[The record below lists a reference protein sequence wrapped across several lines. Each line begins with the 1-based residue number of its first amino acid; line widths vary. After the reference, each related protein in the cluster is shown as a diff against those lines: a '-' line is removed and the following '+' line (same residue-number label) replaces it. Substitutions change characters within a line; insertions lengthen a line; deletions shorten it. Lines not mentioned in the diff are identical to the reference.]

1 MKTVILAGGLGTRL
15 REETEFLPKPMVP
28 VGAKPILWH
37 IMKNYSSQTFND
49 FIICAGY
56 KADVIRDFFLNYQT
70 QNSDFTVNLALND
83 PPTLHQSI
91 DEDWIVTVSDTGIS
105 TQTGGRI
112 HKIKKYIDGET
123 FLCTYGDGLS
133 DLDIKKLVEFHRSHG
148 KIATVSV
155 ARPLSRFGVLDI
167 TEKNEVSK
175 FREKPQADNWVNIGF
190 FVFNIKVFDFLNE
203 ESILEEL
210 PLGNLAK
217 AGELMAFK
225 HHGFWQSMD
234 TFREMNILNE
244 LWNSGNAPWKNWEL

>member
-1 MKTVILAGGLGTRL
+1 MILAGGLGTRL
-15 REETEFLPKPMVP
+15 REETEYLPKPMVP
-28 VGAKPILWH
+28 VGAKPIIWH
-37 IMKNYSSQTFND
+37 IMKSYSSQTFND

-70 QNSDFTVNLALND
+70 KNSDFTVKLASSD
-83 PPTLHQSI
+83 SPTIHQCI
-91 DEDWIVTVSDTGIS
+91 DEDWSVTVSDTGIS

-112 HKIKKYIDGET
+112 HKIKKYIDDET
-123 FLCTYGDGLS
+123 FMCTYGDGLS
-133 DLDIKKLVEFHRSHG
+133 DLDIKKLVDFHNSHG

-167 TEKNEVSK
+167 TENNEVSK

-190 FVFNIKVFDFLNE
+190 FVFNIKIFDFLNE
-203 ESILEEL
+203 ESILEDL

-225 HHGFWQSMD
+225 HDGFWQSMD
-234 TFREMNILNE
+234 TYREMTILNE
-244 LWNSGNAPWKNWEL
+244 LWNSGNAPWKNWES